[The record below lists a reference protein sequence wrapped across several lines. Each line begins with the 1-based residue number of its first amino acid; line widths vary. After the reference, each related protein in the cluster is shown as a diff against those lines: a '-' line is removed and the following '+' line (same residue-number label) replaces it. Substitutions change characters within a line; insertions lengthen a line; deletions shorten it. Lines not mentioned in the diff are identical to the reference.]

1 MFKIFCIDSSLI
13 NVLITLSIITL
24 IISGIY
30 GLYQRKFKK
39 LLAYSSISH
48 MVFIIMPILL
58 DQSIFGLLSSIY
70 YFVIYLIINILLFS
84 IIIVIRKKYMIELND
99 ILDFIFLRNT
109 NKFLNFSLCIALL
122 SSAGIPPFSGFY
134 AKF

>member
-1 MFKIFCIDSSLI
+1 MIIIFYLTVVPKLIYIYLLYNIMFKIFCIDSSLI

-70 YFVIYLIINILLFS
+70 YFVIYLII
-84 IIIVIRKKYMIELND
+84 
-99 ILDFIFLRNT
+99 
-109 NKFLNFSLCIALL
+109 
-122 SSAGIPPFSGFY
+122 
-134 AKF
+134 